1 MTENKRFMIIGENY
15 TNIDMPVFVVCREN
29 DCCFEVYESKEEA
42 QRVCDKLNNLLDENK
57 TLKEENKKL
66 KNMVRHNYVEH
77 KRCVNNYVDKIKEVE
92 KENEQLKN
100 ELKIYRNVANCG
112 NCKYHNYDWFDDGD
126 EFEVCQKGHELYPK
140 ECKDFKEL

>member
-57 TLKEENKKL
+57 TLKEEN
-66 KNMVRHNYVEH
+66 
-77 KRCVNNYVDKIKEVE
+77 
-92 KENEQLKN
+92 EQLKFQNSNLMKEVAEYSRKTKELDN
-100 ELKIYRNVANCG
+100 ENKNLKDLLKSMADRNNEI
-112 NCKYHNYDWFDDGD
+112 WLDDGRIIRLNKI
-126 EFEVCQKGHELYPK
+126 FKGEWI
-140 ECKDFKEL
+140 